1 MSRINKS
8 IVRNIASLNRQL
20 KSIRTSAFIERENDD
35 SKFVEPIGADS
46 FNDALDGLESRVRVI
61 KNKLDGRL
69 LYDLSNKELDDIKE
83 SLNTLIEFTKDAK
96 AKMSDQKSHSGSS
109 KIPAEFKADED
120 QASWNKFYDKE
131 RSEAIKSEAYYK
143 LKTKLASVD
152 NQDEMY
158 SHCMFLVGDLAGKP
172 NEQLEYIEA
181 YIAELSGRDLSEALA
196 AAQKYIDGCDMRAD
210 QAYEASREDR

>member
-20 KSIRTSAFIERENDD
+20 KSI
-35 SKFVEPIGADS
+35 
-46 FNDALDGLESRVRVI
+46 
-61 KNKLDGRL
+61 
-69 LYDLSNKELDDIKE
+69 
-83 SLNTLIEFTKDAK
+83 
-96 AKMSDQKSHSGSS
+96 
-109 KIPAEFKADED
+109 
-120 QASWNKFYDKE
+120 
-131 RSEAIKSEAYYK
+131 
-143 LKTKLASVD
+143 KLASVD

-196 AAQKYIDGCDMRAD
+196 AAQKYIDDCDMRAD
-210 QAYEASREDR
+210 QAYQASKEEGYY